1 MNRGWLTLGRLRGAP
16 VRVHFTLLVG
26 ALFWSGFRFAPAF
39 WLGFALLIFVHEL
52 GHALFVLHFDLGL
65 TEIALHG
72 AGGHC
77 AHRRTG
83 TQFQEAAV
91 AWGGVLAQLTL
102 WLATQAWLLAL
113 GPPRS
118 AAAASLVAV
127 FGRTNLWLAA
137 FNLIPVE
144 PFDGARAWR
153 LAGMLV
159 ARLRTGNTGLRNPF
173 RSRTVQDELRDI
185 ERLRTRE
192 ETPSERTDR
201 IVAELIAR
209 TTRDKDR

>member
-1 MNRGWLTLGRLRGAP
+1 VNSGWLTLGRLRGAP

-26 ALFWSGFRFAPAF
+26 ALFWSGLRFAPAF
-39 WLGFALLIFVHEL
+39 WLGFALLILVHEL
-52 GHALFVLHFDLGL
+52 GHALFVLRFDLGL

-77 AHRRTG
+77 RYRRTG

-91 AWGGVLAQLTL
+91 AWGGVLAQLVL
-102 WLATQAWLLAL
+102 WLTTQSWLLAF
-113 GPPRS
+113 GPPSS
-118 AAAASLVAV
+118 AAAASLFAV
-127 FGRTNLWLAA
+127 FGGTNLWLAA
-137 FNLIPVE
+137 FNLLPVE
-144 PFDGARAWR
+144 PLDGARAWR
-153 LAGMLV
+153 LAGMLA
-159 ARLRTGNTGLRNPF
+159 ARLRTGKAGAPSVI
-173 RSRTVQDELRDI
+173 RSRSVEDELRDI

>member
-1 MNRGWLTLGRLRGAP
+1 MNRGWLTLGHLRGAP

-52 GHALFVLHFDLGL
+52 GHALFVLRFDLGL

-77 AHRRTG
+77 QHRRTG

-102 WLATQAWLLAL
+102 WLATQAWLLTL

-127 FGRTNLWLAA
+127 FGSTNLWLAA
-137 FNLIPVE
+137 FNLLPIE
-144 PFDGARAWR
+144 PLDGARAWR
-153 LAGMLV
+153 LMGMLV
-159 ARLRTGNTGLRNPF
+159 ARLRTGSASLPNPF
-173 RSRTVQDELRDI
+173 RSRTVHDELRDI